1 MLIISLQYIYSLAE
15 SDELTL
21 TPSGAIAEL
30 LKVFGSNLPPSEY
43 KSNVQEISGGM
54 KLSESSITTFHWF
67 GWRSESFTGR
77 AALLTATFMF
87 YNAVPV
93 NSDSFGF
100 RIGNGEMKNDFL
112 QSCMVEQ
119 WCNVSYILKFGS
131 SNQILFE
138 FMLTQNFQV
147 TGFKLEFLPGM
158 ICLGIQYNCLVSKPV
173 QYVSIFGTCMLNF
186 LK

>member
-15 SDELTL
+15 SDELKL

-43 KSNVQEISGGM
+43 KSNVQEIAGGM

-87 YNAVPV
+87 YNTVPV

-100 RIGNGEMKNDFL
+100 RIGNGEIKNDFL

-119 WCNVSYILKFGS
+119 WCNVSYTLKFGS
-131 SNQILFE
+131 S
-138 FMLTQNFQV
+138 TQNFQV

-158 ICLGIQYNCLVSKPV
+158 ISLGIQYNCLVSKPL